1 MGRIILFTV
10 GFPLYLAPFM
20 KEFLKQRFSGRKIQI
35 GIACGGRSAEHQIS
49 LISAKNVINA
59 LDPELYETTIIGITA
74 KGQWLLMDPSE
85 WIENGDNPALVKL
98 GKALGEIALTPG
110 STTHKLAVLKD
121 GVLNSLPNP
130 DVIFPVLH
138 GPFAEDGTVQG
149 LLKLLDIPFV
159 GPSVLGSAVSM
170 DKDVMK
176 RLLKEANIPTPRFL
190 VFNSSEANEID
201 YETIKAQLGS
211 PLFIKPA
218 NMGSSI
224 GISKASSLTEFN
236 RAVEF
241 AFKFDSKVIIEE
253 SVKGREIE
261 CAILG
266 NEIPNA
272 SAAGEI
278 IPKAEFYSYEAK
290 YISED
295 GAALEAPAKLSSEA
309 LAKIQRM
316 AIKTFKVLCCEGL
329 SMVDFF
335 LKEDGELLV
344 NEINTIPGFT
354 KISMYPRLWGLSG
367 VGYSELIDRL
377 VNLALSRFDRESAL
391 LTEMPKDC

>member
-1 MGRIILFTV
+1 
-10 GFPLYLAPFM
+10 M
-20 KEFLKQRFSGRKIQI
+20 KEVLKQRFSDRKIQI

-49 LISAKNVINA
+49 LISAKNVISA
-59 LDPELYETTIIGITA
+59 LDLELYEVTIIGITT
-74 KGQWLLMDPSE
+74 KGKWLLMDPSQ
-85 WIENGDNPALVKL
+85 WVENSDDAATVKL
-98 GKALGEIALTPG
+98 GKSLGDIVLTPG
-110 STTHKLAVLKD
+110 SNTQKLAVIKD
-121 GVLNSLPNP
+121 AGLQPLPNP

-149 LLKLLDIPFV
+149 LLKILDIPFV

-176 RLLKEANIPTPRFL
+176 RLLKEANIPTPKFL
-190 VFNSSEANEID
+190 VFNSSDAGEID

-211 PLFIKPA
+211 TLFIKPA

-224 GISKASSLTEFN
+224 GIGKTTSLLEFN
-236 RAVEF
+236 DAVEF
-241 AFKFDSKVIIEE
+241 AFKFDNKIIIEE
-253 SVKGREIE
+253 AIIGREIE

-266 NEIPNA
+266 NDTPSA
-272 SAAGEI
+272 SVAGEI

-309 LAKIQRM
+309 LAKVQRL

-329 SMVDFF
+329 SRVDFF
-335 LKEDGELLV
+335 LKDDGELLV

-367 VGYSELIDRL
+367 VNYSDLIDRL
-377 VNLALSRFDRESAL
+377 VNLALARFDRDNAL
-391 LTEMPKDC
+391 LTEMPKG